1 MDGCAYAVVNNSP
14 KRATGDGK
22 QATGNLGTPVFASQ
36 GGTRGYNRPACAVF
50 VSQGG
55 QRSYEGGVRNDR
67 HSSFVIGHLQR
78 QTAGNRDSGT
88 GDEETAKMADGG
100 QRPETGIRG
109 PAPGIRGSWLVARFT
124 AENAESNTRPRTRRS
139 CVFSA
144 CPASGRVFWSCPSL
158 VAPSWR
164 RAVLRRLQA
173 AFPPRG
179 RRVAPTF

>member
-1 MDGCAYAVVNNSP
+1 MDGCAYAVVDNSQ
-14 KRATGDGK
+14 KRGTGNRERG
-22 QATGNLGTPVFASQ
+22 TGNLGTPVFASQ

-88 GDEETAKMADGG
+88 GDDETAKMADGG
-100 QRPETGIRG
+100 QRPGIGIRE
-109 PAPGIRGSWLVARFT
+109 PASGIRGSWLVARFT
-124 AENAESNTRPRTRRS
+124 AENAESNTKPTTRRS

-144 CPASGRVFWSCPSL
+144 CPAPRRVFWSCPSL

-164 RAVLRRLQA
+164 RAVLRRLQ
-173 AFPPRG
+173 PPS
-179 RRVAPTF
+179 RRACGV